1 LRKQLIGQEVTKAT
15 RETQDTWLD
24 LEKLASVEITS
35 ENPAFPIENA
45 LTASATAAAGW
56 QASAPGPQTLRIH
69 FDRPQKIRRI
79 HLRFVESEHER
90 GQEFLLSYV
99 GEGKPKREIVRQQW
113 TFSPG
118 GASEEVEDYTVDL
131 ENVASIELTI
141 DADRGR
147 NRIPATLAELLIA

>member
-1 LRKQLIGQEVTKAT
+1 MRKQLIGQEVREST
-15 RETQDTWLD
+15 REAKDNWLD
-24 LEKLASVEITS
+24 LEKLARVEITS

-45 LTASATAAAGW
+45 LTASAASAAGW

-69 FDRPQKIRRI
+69 FDHPQKIRRI
-79 HLRFVESEHER
+79 YLRFVERNHER

-99 GEGKPKREIVRQQW
+99 GEGGPKREIVRQQW
-113 TFSPG
+113 TFSPA
-118 GASEEVEDYTVDL
+118 GASEEVEDYAVNL

-147 NRIPATLAELLIA
+147 DGIPATLAELLIA